1 MQSTVRDIL
10 STNLYGYN
18 ANSLKA
24 QNVGNLN
31 DWAIAA
37 CLQYWLDHTPIL
49 LTPDRFDV
57 LMRLN
62 GNPPKHKIAPKN
74 SYGRKRLSTS

>member
-10 STNLYGYN
+10 STNLYEYY
-18 ANSLKA
+18 ADSLKA

-37 CLQYWLDHTPIL
+37 CLQC
-49 LTPDRFDV
+49 
-57 LMRLN
+57 
-62 GNPPKHKIAPKN
+62 
-74 SYGRKRLSTS
+74 